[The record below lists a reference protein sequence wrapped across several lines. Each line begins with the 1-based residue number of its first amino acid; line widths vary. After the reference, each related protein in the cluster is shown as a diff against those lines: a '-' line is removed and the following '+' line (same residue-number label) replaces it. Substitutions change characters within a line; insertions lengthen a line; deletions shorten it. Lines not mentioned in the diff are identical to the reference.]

1 MLLKFLD
8 GERLNMK
15 HPVLMLAGLG
25 VVVAGACFLKSIG
38 WFEDDSHLYDE
49 YEAK

>member
-1 MLLKFLD
+1 
-8 GERLNMK
+8 MK
-15 HPVLMLAGLG
+15 HKELLIFGLG
-25 VVVAGACFLKSIG
+25 LTVASLYFLKSIG

>member
-1 MLLKFLD
+1 
-8 GERLNMK
+8 MK
-15 HPVLMLAGLG
+15 HKKTFRHGDWPRRLIVY
-25 VVVAGACFLKSIG
+25 FLKSIG

>member
-1 MLLKFLD
+1 MKHKFL
-8 GERLNMK
+8 
-15 HPVLMLAGLG
+15 LAAGIG
-25 VVVAGACFLKSIG
+25 VVVAGTCFLKSIG

>member
-1 MLLKFLD
+1 
-8 GERLNMK
+8 MK
-15 HPVLMLAGLG
+15 HKKLFVTGIGLAALI
-25 VVVAGACFLKSIG
+25 VYFLKSIG

>member
-1 MLLKFLD
+1 
-8 GERLNMK
+8 MK
-15 HPVLMLAGLG
+15 HKKLLFTGLG
-25 VVVAGACFLKSIG
+25 LMALTIYFLKSIG